1 MNRSRNRSARPRRAF
16 PAARLAAV
24 SAVFAALL
32 VALAL
37 SCATNPV
44 TGKRELSLVS
54 TDQELAIGKDGY
66 GAVISEY
73 GVYDDPRLQ
82 AYVDS
87 IGQALARVSHLPNLQ
102 WKFTVLDDPA
112 VNAFA
117 MPGGYIYITRG
128 ILAHLN
134 SEAQLAG
141 VLGHEIGHVTARHSA
156 RQITQQQLATLGLG
170 VASMLSQTVQQY
182 SQAAQTA
189 LGLMFLKYGR
199 DDENQADE
207 LGVGYTAKAGWDPR
221 EIPATYQTLSRIGER
236 AGQSLPGFLSTHP
249 DPGDRQT
256 RTTELART
264 AAAGKSG
271 LRVLARGFVS
281 RLDGVV
287 FGNDPRQGYFEAET
301 FYHPGLAFQMRFPA
315 GWKYQNARSSVA
327 AQEPSKAAVMQLT
340 LENAG
345 NLTPAQYFANLQTT
359 GKIGAA
365 DGTSETVGG
374 FSAWVGRLSVPRQ
387 DGTTAVLLAAG
398 IRRSADQFYR
408 MLGQT
413 APGGDALGAV
423 IFSSVRS
430 FRALTDAG
438 KLAATPDRV
447 KVVSAPR
454 AGTFQSVVTGLGV
467 QGATIEDLAI
477 LNNAEL
483 DSDVRAGEQLKLV
496 TPGRK

>member
-1 MNRSRNRSARPRRAF
+1 MKPRSPRSR
-16 PAARLAAV
+16 L
-24 SAVFAALL
+24 ALL
-32 VALAL
+32 LSTLLLASALATSGV

-54 TDQELAIGKDGY
+54 TSQELAIGKDGY

-73 GVYDDPRLQ
+73 GVYDDPKLQ

-87 IGQALARVSHLPNLQ
+87 IGQALARVSHLPNLD
-102 WKFTVLDDPA
+102 WKFTVLDDPT

-156 RQITQQQLATLGLG
+156 RQITQQQLASLGLG
-170 VASMLSQTVQQY
+170 VASILSQTVQQY

-189 LGLMFLKYGR
+189 LGLLFLKYGR

-207 LGVGYTAKAGWDPR
+207 LGVGYATQAGWDPR
-221 EIPATYQTLSRIGER
+221 EIPATYQTLGRVGAKS
-236 AGQSLPGFLSTHP
+236 GQSLPTFLSTHP
-249 DPGDRQT
+249 DPGDRQA
-256 RTTELART
+256 RTTELARA
-264 AAAGKSG
+264 AAAGKTG
-271 LRVLARGFVS
+271 LRVASRGYVS

-287 FGNDPRQGYFEAET
+287 FGDDPRQGYFEGDQ
-301 FYHPGLAFQMRFPA
+301 FYHPGLAFQLRFPA
-315 GWKYQNARSSVA
+315 GWKHQNARSAVA
-327 AQEPSKAAVMQLT
+327 AQEPNKAAVMQLT

-345 NLTPAQYFANLQTT
+345 TFTPAQYFANLQAT
-359 GKIGAA
+359 GKIGSA

-374 FSAWVGRLSVPRQ
+374 YSAWVGRLGVPQQ
-387 DGTTAVLLAAG
+387 DGSTVVLLAAG
-398 IRRSADQFYR
+398 IRRTADQFYR
-408 MLGQT
+408 VLGQS
-413 APGGDALGAV
+413 AAAGDANAAAIL
-423 IFSSVRS
+423 SSARS
-430 FRALTDAG
+430 FRALTDAARLG
-438 KLAATPDRV
+438 ATPHRL

-454 AGTFQSVVTGLGV
+454 AGTFQALMTGFGT
-467 QGATIEDLAI
+467 QGASLEDLAI

-483 DSDVRAGEQLKLV
+483 GGDVRSGEQLKTV
-496 TPGRK
+496 QAGRR